1 MKHRDANVRQA
12 SLAGPRRVQPPSS
25 ARSAA
30 VFAKQRKRSLL
41 EGPGLFEELR
51 ALDIRLSRIAAS
63 IPFLGPWLIPWRGE
77 MTAIERKRIRTISLT
92 ATGLGIVAMAAL
104 VFDASSRSLPREK
117 RALSEIQDLGD
128 IVQEFRIRN
137 GVYPD
142 WTMWQRTLEQA
153 DPRYYDPW
161 RRAYLYKFHKHS
173 VSIGTLGRDGTEG
186 GAGED
191 ADIWQAFRPPEP
203 SDRAEALP

>member
-1 MKHRDANVRQA
+1 
-12 SLAGPRRVQPPSS
+12 
-25 ARSAA
+25 
-30 VFAKQRKRSLL
+30 
-41 EGPGLFEELR
+41 
-51 ALDIRLSRIAAS
+51 LDIRLSRIAAS

-142 WTMWQRTLEQA
+142 WTMWQRTLEQG

>member
-41 EGPGLFEELR
+41 EGPALFEELR

-77 MTAIERKRIRTISLT
+77 MTAIERKRIRKISLT

-137 GVYPD
+137 GVLPGLD
-142 WTMWQRTLEQA
+142 NVAAHSASRRPSLLRSLGARLPLQVSQA
-153 DPRYYDPW
+153 HGIHRNARPRRYRGRSSRG
-161 RRAYLYKFHKHS
+161 RRHM
-173 VSIGTLGRDGTEG
+173 
-186 GAGED
+186 AG
-191 ADIWQAFRPPEP
+191 
-203 SDRAEALP
+203 LPTARSE